1 MRAAPPGGE
10 WRLGRPPGAS
20 IFRARC
26 AGFSESYI
34 RNLMFFHEP
43 HGRKGLGSESGGK
56 SCALIL
62 PYVAIASG
70 MAKPISSALMRLPH
84 RPGALNACVCILCFP
99 KKLHVLNHLMNRRM
113 TCLRKMEI
121 DGSHGGLGVLEWRG
135 RSKKS
140 FRKWALHVSALSTGG
155 NVSRVCI
162 GSFRPVVAQWE

>member
-10 WRLGRPPGAS
+10 RRLGRPPGAS

-70 MAKPISSALMRLPH
+70 MAKPISSHAAPAPAGRPECLRLH
-84 RPGALNACVCILCFP
+84 SLFSKKTARPQPFDESAHDMFAENGNRQITRW
-99 KKLHVLNHLMNRRM
+99 NRR
-113 TCLRKMEI
+113 
-121 DGSHGGLGVLEWRG
+121 
-135 RSKKS
+135 
-140 FRKWALHVSALSTGG
+140 A
-155 NVSRVCI
+155 
-162 GSFRPVVAQWE
+162 